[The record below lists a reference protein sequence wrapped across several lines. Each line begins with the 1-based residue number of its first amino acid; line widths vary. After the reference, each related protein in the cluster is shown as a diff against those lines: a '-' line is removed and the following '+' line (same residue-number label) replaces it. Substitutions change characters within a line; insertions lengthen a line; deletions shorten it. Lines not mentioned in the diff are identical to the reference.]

1 MSGAADF
8 NISQILSSLYRRKG
22 LIVCVSVVVFSLATY
37 TATIIPE
44 IYRSSTLIVV
54 TPQKVPSSFVT
65 STVTIDLTDRMQ
77 SIIQEILSR
86 TQLEKIIQEF
96 HLYPTATEASSLE
109 ERVERLRKTVKVES
123 RRNNVF
129 QLSFESPN
137 PEKAKQVTSRLA
149 SLFIEQNL
157 QVREQ
162 QAIGTKSFMTAEADR
177 LRKELEEQESV
188 VNRYKA
194 ANRFELPDQMDSNLR
209 NLEQLRRELEA
220 SQQRLAAL
228 QERKGILQKETI
240 ESDILG
246 IDLLGSSLLGVDA
259 AGKENVAGGTGNV
272 QIQLKKKELDSLL
285 QRYSSKH
292 PDVVTI
298 KREIQALEAATKG
311 IIPGEPAS
319 ATPTPP
325 TKAADVNPLKQV
337 LQTQIIDIDAEIQ
350 TLRSQQNQIR
360 GQIGT
365 LQSRVDHTPI
375 RAIELS
381 KISRGYEI
389 TLKKYQDLLAKSLE
403 SELSENMEK
412 KQKGEQFQILDPA
425 NFPLKPIRPNR
436 PLIVLGGLFAGIV
449 AGVALAFLWD
459 NLDTS
464 FKRSDE
470 INNYV
475 NVPLLATI
483 PALTTRGSV
492 LEQRRTQ
499 GLLVL
504 ASIGTLAVG
513 LVCVRILGPM
523 YF

>member
-1 MSGAADF
+1 MNAVADF
-8 NISQILSSLYRRKG
+8 DISQILTNLYRRKG
-22 LIVCVSVVVFSLATY
+22 LIISVFIVVSSLAAY
-37 TATIIPE
+37 LATILPK

-54 TPQKVPSSFVT
+54 TPQRVPTSFIA
-65 STVTIDLTDRMQ
+65 STVTIDLNERMQ

-96 HLYPTATEASSLE
+96 DLYPFEVKGSIE
-109 ERVERLRKTVKVES
+109 DRIERLHGKINVQL

-129 QLSFESPN
+129 ELSFESEN

-149 SLFIEQNL
+149 SLFIDQNL

-162 QAIGTKSFMTAEADR
+162 QAEGTKSFINAEAER
-177 LRKELEEQESV
+177 LRKELEEQETV
-188 VNRYKA
+188 VNQYKA
-194 ANRFELPDQMDSNLR
+194 THRYELPDQLDTNLR
-209 NLEQLRRELEA
+209 SLEQVRRELEA
-220 SQQRLAAL
+220 NNLRLAAL
-228 QERKGILQKETI
+228 QERKGILQKQTV

-246 IDLLGSSLLGVDA
+246 MDLLGGSLLGSEV
-259 AGKENVAGGTGNV
+259 GTTENVQV
-272 QIQLKKKELDSLL
+272 QMKKKELDSLL

-292 PDVVTI
+292 PDVVRL
-298 KREIQALEAATKG
+298 KKEIQALEAVSKDMTSK
-311 IIPGEPAS
+311 PAN
-319 ATPTPP
+319 PTTSPS
-325 TKAADVNPLKQV
+325 VNPLKQV
-337 LQTQIIDIDAEIQ
+337 LQTQITDIDSEIQ
-350 TLRSQQNQIR
+350 TLRSQGDRLRSQA
-360 GQIGT
+360 GV
-365 LQSRVDHTPI
+365 LQGRVDNTPI

-412 KQKGEQFQILDPA
+412 KLKGEQFQILDPA

-436 PLIVLGGLFAGIV
+436 MMIIMVGLFTGLAG
-449 AGVALAFLWD
+449 GVALAFLLD
-459 NLDTS
+459 NLNTS
-464 FKRSDE
+464 LKRSED
-470 INNYV
+470 IGTYV

-483 PALTTRGSV
+483 PAVLTRGSV
-492 LEQRRTQ
+492 LERRRSQ

-513 LVCVRILGPM
+513 IVCIRIFGPM